1 VRQQR
6 GQDQARLCGGI
17 AQIVEEYHA
26 TMWQV
31 IAMHERARIVVLR
44 QENPSAGVRF
54 REERSVP
61 RVFGSFGSIN
71 HVMPGRTHGPDRVRH
86 DVRIRKHAHLFGR
99 DRQTFR
105 RSFFA

>member
-1 VRQQR
+1 VRQQS
-6 GQDQARLCGGI
+6 GQDQAHLCSRI
-17 AQIVEEYHA
+17 AQIVDEHHA
-26 TMWQV
+26 KMRQV
-31 IAMHERARIVVLR
+31 ITMHERAQIVVLR
-44 QENPSAGVRF
+44 QENPSAGLRF

-71 HVMPGRTHGPDRVRH
+71 HVVPGRTHGPDCVRH
-86 DVRIRKHAHLFGR
+86 NVCIRKHAHLFGR